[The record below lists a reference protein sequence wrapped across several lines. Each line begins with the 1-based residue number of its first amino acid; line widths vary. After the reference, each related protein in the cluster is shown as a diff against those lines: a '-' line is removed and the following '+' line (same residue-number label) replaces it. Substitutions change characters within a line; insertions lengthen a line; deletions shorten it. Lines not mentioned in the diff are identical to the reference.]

1 MAATPNL
8 RGMARAGYL
17 AGGAALAL
25 WGVFGASAGWAQIV
39 WLALGGAV
47 TVEGLIGFS
56 LVVCLLG
63 KIGKTADRTRG

>member
-17 AGGAALAL
+17 AAGAGLAL
-25 WGVFGASAGWAQIV
+25 WGVFGASAGWAQIL
-39 WLALGGAV
+39 WLVIGGAV

-56 LVVCLLG
+56 LVVWLLG